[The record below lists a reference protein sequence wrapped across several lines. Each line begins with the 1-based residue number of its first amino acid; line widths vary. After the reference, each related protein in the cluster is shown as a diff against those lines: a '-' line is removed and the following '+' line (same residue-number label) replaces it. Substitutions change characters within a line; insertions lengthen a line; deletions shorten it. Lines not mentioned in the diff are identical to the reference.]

1 MTYLVLVRHGQSQW
15 NLENRFTGNVDVD
28 LTQQGRAEAK
38 LTGDKLRN
46 KNIIFDSAFTSV
58 LKRAE
63 ETLQIIL
70 TEIAQPDIKIY
81 RDAALNERSYG
92 DLQGMNKADL
102 AEKYGADQIHIWRR
116 SFDVRPLGGESLKDT
131 QDRVLPYY
139 SDHVLPLLQAQKN
152 CMIVAHGNSLR
163 SLMMVL
169 ENISADAITQVDI
182 PTGVPRLYEWDEHMV
197 LTGVDFIA
205 GSE

>member
-1 MTYLVLVRHGQSQW
+1 MTNLVLVRHGQSQW

-28 LTQQGRAEAK
+28 LTEHGRAEAK
-38 LTGDKLRN
+38 LTGDKLKK
-46 KNIIFDSAFTSV
+46 KNIPFDAAFTSV

-70 TEIAQPDIKIY
+70 QEIIQPDIKIY

-92 DLQGMNKADL
+92 QLQGLNKAEL
-102 AEKYGADQIHIWRR
+102 AEKYGADQIHTWRR
-116 SFDVRPLGGESLKDT
+116 SFDVRPPGGESLKDT
-131 QDRVLPYY
+131 QNRVLPYY
-139 SDHVLPLLQAQKN
+139 SDHVLPLLKAGNN

-169 ENISADAITQVDI
+169 ENIGEDAITQVDI
-182 PTGVPRLYEWDEHMV
+182 PTGVPRLYQFDDKFNLV
-197 LTGVDFIA
+197 NADYITG
-205 GSE
+205 E

>member
-1 MTYLVLVRHGQSQW
+1 MTYLVLIRHGQSQW

-28 LTQQGRAEAK
+28 LTEQGRAEARF
-38 LTGDKLRN
+38 TGDQLKA
-46 KNIIFDSAFTSV
+46 KNIPFDSAFTSV

-70 TEIAQPDIKIY
+70 KVVDQPDIKIL

-92 DLQGMNKADL
+92 QLQGLNKAEV
-102 AEKYGADQIHIWRR
+102 AEQYGADKVHSWRR
-116 SFDVRPLGGESLKDT
+116 SFDVAPPGGESLQDT
-131 QDRVLPYY
+131 QNRVVPYY
-139 SDHVLPLLQAQKN
+139 TSHIEPLLKQQKN

-169 ENISADAITQVDI
+169 ENISEDAITQIDI
-182 PTGVPRLYEWDEHMV
+182 PTGVPRFYTFNEAFNLV
-197 LTGVDFIA
+197 NVDYIN
-205 GSE
+205 S

>member
-1 MTYLVLVRHGQSQW
+1 MTHLVLIRHGQSLW

-38 LTGDKLRN
+38 LTGDKLKA
-46 KNIIFDSAFTSV
+46 KNILFDSAFTSV

-70 TEIAQPDIKIY
+70 QEINQSDIHII
-81 RDAALNERSYG
+81 RDAALNERGYG
-92 DLQGMNKADL
+92 DLQGLNKADV
-102 AEKYGADQIHIWRR
+102 AEKYGADLVHTWRR
-116 SFDVRPLGGESLKDT
+116 SFDIAPLGGESLQDT
-131 QDRVLPYY
+131 QNRVVPYY
-139 SDHVLPLLQAQKN
+139 TSHIEPLLKQQKN

-169 ENISADAITQVDI
+169 ENISKDAITQIDI
-182 PTGVPRLYEWDEHMV
+182 PTGVPRLYTYDDV
-197 LTGVDFIA
+197 FNLVNADYIT
-205 GSE
+205 S